1 MSSRSFVG
9 VDVSKHRLDIH
20 IYPQGLSLEFSN
32 DQIGIADLLQR
43 LTQYSVQCITIES
56 TGGYERNL
64 LYRLVEQ
71 NLPAAL
77 VNPRQVRD
85 FAKAMGLLAKTDR
98 LDAIALAR
106 FALHLEPRLYR
117 QKPEIAGILRELVLR
132 RRQLVDLVV
141 VQRNHAEHSSS
152 LVVRDSIERTVAQ
165 LKAEIEIVEASIS
178 AEIAADPRLQCRHD
192 ALLKVQGIGPTTA
205 RTLITELPELGQLN
219 RRTIAALVGV
229 APFNHD
235 SGKHR
240 GQRRI
245 RGGRTSVRCTLY
257 MATLVASRSNP
268 VIEAHYQQLLRRGK
282 AKKVALVAC
291 MRKML
296 NYLNTILSKSL
307 STA

>member
-1 MSSRSFVG
+1 MSSHSVVG

-20 IYPQGLSLEFSN
+20 IHPEGLSLYFSN
-32 DQIGIADLLQR
+32 DPSGIEDLLR
-43 LTQYSVQCITIES
+43 LLNEKSVHCIAIES

-71 NLPAAL
+71 DLPASL

-117 QKPEIAGILRELVLR
+117 QKFEIALILRELVLR
-132 RRQLVDLVV
+132 RRQLVDLAVI
-141 VQRNHAEHSSS
+141 QRHQAEHSSS
-152 LVVRDSIERTVAQ
+152 TAVKDSIQRTLNH
-165 LKAEIEIVEASIS
+165 LKVEIEIVEASIS
-178 AEIAADPRLQCRHD
+178 AEIAVDPQLQSRYD

-205 RTLITELPELGQLN
+205 RTLITELPELGHLN

-240 GQRRI
+240 GQRLI
-245 RGGRTSVRCTLY
+245 RGGTDQRSMHPLHVHAC
-257 MATLVASRSNP
+257 ATRSNP
-268 VIEAHYQQLLRRGK
+268 VIEAHYQQLLSRGK
-282 AKKVALVAC
+282 PKKVALVAC

-296 NYLNTILSKSL
+296 AYLYTILSNSP

>member
-20 IYPQGLSLEFSN
+20 IHPEGLSLQFPN
-32 DQIGIADLLQR
+32 DQIGIVDLLQQ
-43 LTQYSVQCITIES
+43 LTKYSVQCLAIES

-64 LYRLVEQ
+64 LHHLVEQ

-85 FAKAMGLLAKTDR
+85 FAKAMGFLAKTDR
-98 LDAIALAR
+98 LDAIVLAH

-117 QKPEIAGILRELVLR
+117 QKPEIAQVLRELVLR
-132 RRQLVDLVV
+132 RRKLVDLVV

-152 LVVRDSIERTVAQ
+152 SVVKDSIDRTVVH

-178 AEIAADPRLQCRHD
+178 EEIAVHPGLQSRYD

-205 RTLITELPELGQLN
+205 RTLITELPELGRLN

-245 RGGRTSVRCTLY
+245 RGGRTSVRCILY

-268 VIEAHYQQLLRRGK
+268 VIEAHYQQLLSRGK
-282 AKKVALVAC
+282 PKKVALVAC

-296 NYLNTILSKSL
+296 NYLNAILSKSP

>member
-1 MSSRSFVG
+1 MSSYSVVG

-20 IYPQGLSLEFSN
+20 IHPEGVSLQFPN
-32 DQIGIADLLQR
+32 DSVGIEDLLQ
-43 LTQYSVQCITIES
+43 LLKEYSVQCIAIES

-64 LYRLVEQ
+64 LYRLIEQ
-71 NLPAAL
+71 DLPASL

-106 FALHLEPRLYR
+106 FALHLKPRLYR
-117 QKPEIAGILRELVLR
+117 QKPEIALTLRELVLR
-132 RRQLVDLVV
+132 RRQLVDMTVI
-141 VQRNHAEHSSS
+141 QRNHAEHSSS
-152 LVVRDSIERTVAQ
+152 QVVRDSIERTVAH
-165 LKAEIEIVEASIS
+165 LKAEIQIIEASIS
-178 AEIAADPRLQCRHD
+178 AEIAIDPQLQSRYD

-219 RRTIAALVGV
+219 RRSIAALVGV

-245 RGGRTSVRCTLY
+245 RGGRTSVRCILY
-257 MATLVASRSNP
+257 MSTLVATRSNP
-268 VIEAHYQQLLRRGK
+268 VIEAHYQHLLSRGK
-282 AKKVALVAC
+282 PKKVALVAC

-296 NYLNTILSKSL
+296 AYLNATLCHSP

>member
-1 MSSRSFVG
+1 MPSHSFIG

-20 IYPQGLSLEFSN
+20 IHPEGLSLAFPN
-32 DQIGIADLLQR
+32 DQVGIADLLQR
-43 LTQYSVQCITIES
+43 LKPYSIQCIAIES

-64 LYRLVEQ
+64 LCRLVEQ

-98 LDAIALAR
+98 LDALAIAR
-106 FALHLEPRLYR
+106 FACHLEPRLYR

-152 LVVRDSIERTVAQ
+152 SVVKDSIERTVAH

-178 AEIAADPRLQCRHD
+178 TEISIDPQLQSRYD

-235 SGKHR
+235 SGEYR

-245 RGGRTSVRCTLY
+245 RGGRTSVRCVPY
-257 MATLVASRSNP
+257 MATLVTSRSNP

-282 AKKVALVAC
+282 AKKVAIVAC

-296 NYLNTILSKSL
+296 SYLNTILSRSL

>member
-1 MSSRSFVG
+1 MPSHSFVG

-20 IYPQGLSLEFSN
+20 IHPEGLSLAFPN
-32 DQIGIADLLQR
+32 DQVGITDLLER
-43 LTQYSVQCITIES
+43 FTKYSVQCIAIES

-64 LYRLVEQ
+64 LCHLVEQ

-117 QKPEIAGILRELVLR
+117 QKPGIAGILRELVLR
-132 RRQLVDLVV
+132 RRQLVELVV

-152 LVVRDSIERTVAQ
+152 PTVMESIERTVAH
-165 LKAEIEIVEASIS
+165 LKAEIEIIESSIS
-178 AEIAADPRLQCRHD
+178 AEIAVDPRLQSRYD

-245 RGGRTSVRCTLY
+245 RGGRTSVRCILY
-257 MATLVASRSNP
+257 MATLVASRCNP
-268 VIEAHYQQLLRRGK
+268 VIEAHYQQLLSRGK
-282 AKKVALVAC
+282 PKKVALVAC

-296 NYLNTILSKSL
+296 NYLNSILSKSPA
-307 STA
+307 TA